1 VKEQFRPLRSPYLFL
16 SPITCFPEY
25 NRCICGTQ
33 RLTAAHSGVQVV
45 HSGAPM
51 AKNGTKVAQ
60 KGAQA
65 AQNGSQRFKNISP
78 KPHCHLKN
86 KENRIFKINPVQS
99 TH

>member
-1 VKEQFRPLRSPYLFL
+1 
-16 SPITCFPEY
+16 
-25 NRCICGTQ
+25 
-33 RLTAAHSGVQVV
+33 
-45 HSGAPM
+45 M